1 MIVTCPSC
9 ATRYL
14 VDPAALGEAGR
25 TVRCAR
31 CAHTWMQPPPDDMPR
46 RVDVAD
52 APAEAA
58 PIPPGSIPP
67 AAPEGRRG
75 AGWLGWAALAVV
87 IAGVLG
93 GAVLARDAVVA
104 EWPLAARL
112 YAMAGLVEAAPAQPL
127 TLRNVTQ
134 SSSIEGER
142 LVVVVTGEIV
152 NESATP
158 REIPSLVAKI
168 VDKDQRVLKSW
179 VFDPKLPPLGP
190 GESTAFTDRFEDPP
204 EGAATVTYD
213 WPSER

>member
-31 CAHTWMQPPPDDMPR
+31 CVHTWMQPPPDDMPR

-52 APAEAA
+52 APAEAG
-58 PIPPGSIPP
+58 PIPPGSSLP
-67 AAPEGRRG
+67 APPEGRRG
-75 AGWLGWAALAVV
+75 AGLLGWAALAVV

-93 GAVLARDAVVA
+93 GAVAARDRVVA
-104 EWPLAARL
+104 AWPLAERL

-127 TLRNVTQ
+127 TVSITQ
-134 SSSIEGER
+134 SSSIEGGR
-142 LVVVVTGEIV
+142 RVVVVTGEIV
-152 NESATP
+152 NESPYA
-158 REIPSLVAKI
+158 REIPNLVAK
-168 VDKDQRVLKSW
+168 VLDKDDNVLKSW
-179 VFDPKLPPLGP
+179 VFDPKRPPLGP
-190 GESTAFTDRFEDPP
+190 GDSTAFTDRFEDPP
-204 EGAATVTYD
+204 EGAATVTYG